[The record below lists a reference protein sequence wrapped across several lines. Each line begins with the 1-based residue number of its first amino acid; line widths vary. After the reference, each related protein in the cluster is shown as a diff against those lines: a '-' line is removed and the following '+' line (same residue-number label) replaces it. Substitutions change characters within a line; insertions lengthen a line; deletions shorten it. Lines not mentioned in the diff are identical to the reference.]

1 MGRYDKSIPSRFLAP
16 IECLKIPAQATY
28 AGEIDP
34 LESILGLLK
43 GLKIR
48 ALFGSSLFSRQLEQ
62 SSSAGDTEGRQ
73 SRREHRCREPIVGI
87 ETHLQASVP
96 PPLR

>member
-1 MGRYDKSIPSRFLAP
+1 MGRYAKSIPTRFLAP

-28 AGEIDP
+28 AGGIDP

-48 ALFGSSLFSRQLEQ
+48 ALFGSFPLLSRQLEQ
-62 SSSAGDTEGRQ
+62 SSSTGDTEGRQ
-73 SRREHRCREPIVGI
+73 SKREHRCMEP
-87 ETHLQASVP
+87 H
-96 PPLR
+96 